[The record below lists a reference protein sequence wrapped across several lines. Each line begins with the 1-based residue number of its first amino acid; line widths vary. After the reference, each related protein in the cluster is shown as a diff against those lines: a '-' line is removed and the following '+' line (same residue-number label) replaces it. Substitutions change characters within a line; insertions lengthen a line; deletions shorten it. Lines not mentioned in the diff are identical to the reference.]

1 MWGYRQKPVSLC
13 KYNPTR
19 GVNTIGKKLDSH
31 RAKLE
36 SVAQDL
42 NVKLLTD
49 WYNVKQDVI
58 EMFVIFVK
66 FSGFEKNGHRRS
78 FWVAFECIP

>member
-1 MWGYRQKPVSLC
+1 MWGCRQVIVSLC
-13 KYNPTR
+13 KHNSTR
-19 GVNTIGKKLDSH
+19 VVSTSRMKFDSH

-42 NVKLLTD
+42 NVKSLID

-58 EMFVIFVK
+58 EMFDVICVK

-78 FWVAFECIP
+78 F

>member
-1 MWGYRQKPVSLC
+1 MWNYRQKAIVSLC

-19 GVNTIGKKLDSH
+19 SVSTSRMKFDSH

-42 NVKLLTD
+42 NVKSLTD

-58 EMFVIFVK
+58 EMFDVICVN
-66 FSGFEKNGHRRS
+66 FSGFEKNWHRRS
-78 FWVAFECIP
+78 F